1 MTRTLIRSLGWC
13 VGGTAALAF
22 VAAAATTNPGATTP
36 AKPIEAAPAP
46 RAATN
51 PTVEP
56 GKVQWHASFET
67 AQAAAKQSGKPVLLF
82 HMMGALDKQF
92 C

>member
-1 MTRTLIRSLGWC
+1 MRQFLTRSLAWC
-13 VGGTAALAF
+13 AAGTAALTL
-22 VAAAATTNPGATTP
+22 AAAATTPPKTATP
-36 AKPIEAAPAP
+36 AKPVEAAPAP
-46 RAATN
+46 RTPTN
-51 PTVEP
+51 RTVEP
-56 GKVQWHASFET
+56 GKVQWHASFEA